1 MQFFTLVRGDGFE
14 PPAHGL
20 KTRCS
25 TAELTP
31 NAYVILPNFKIA
43 VLHILSLLAF
53 PIHVKLQTLKASYWP
68 MPHADADTKL
78 P

>member
-1 MQFFTLVRGDGFE
+1 
-14 PPAHGL
+14 
-20 KTRCS
+20 
-25 TAELTP
+25 
-31 NAYVILPNFKIA
+31 
-43 VLHILSLLAF
+43 LHILSLLAF